1 MLAQRG
7 RPFQPNPENGYVRAK
22 VINHAPAPAS
32 ALYPPSPPLPPLL
45 SPCYYIPVMKQHRI
59 RNFCIIAHIDH
70 GKSTLAD
77 RFLELTGVVRPQ
89 DMKAQFLDR
98 MELERER
105 GITIKGKA
113 VTMTHTVAAGPHA
126 GRYQLNLIDTPGHV
140 DFSYE
145 VSRALAACEGALL
158 VVDATQGVEA
168 QTIANT
174 LLALQYDL
182 EIIPVINKVDLPS
195 AEPERVAAEMAQIF
209 GFRSDEVVYVSAKS
223 GVGCGELLDAIVARV
238 PPPDGGADDPF
249 RALVFDSTYNT
260 YKGIIAYVRVADGS
274 ISAQDR
280 LQVMS
285 SGKSVDIME
294 VGVFAPEPTP
304 TDTLRAGQVGYVATG
319 FKDVQECAVG
329 DTLTRY
335 AAPAAAPLPGYVELK
350 SMVFAGLYPAD
361 GEDYARLRAALEKL
375 KLNDASLT
383 IEPENSGALGFGFRC
398 GFLGLVHLEIVQERL
413 EREYDLDLIVTAPS
427 VAYEVLLTSGETRR
441 VDNPSR
447 LPPPNAISEIREP
460 ILGVTIVAPSRCVGA
475 IMELMHAR
483 RSEFRRMEYI
493 QGLAGSADTDQ
504 ARVVMEYTMPLS
516 EMLADF
522 YNQLKSRTQGYASLD
537 YAFEG
542 YQAAPLVRVDILVNQ
557 TPVEAL
563 CLICHRDSAVSQGR
577 SLVEKLR
584 SAIPRQMFE
593 VPIQAAIGSRIVA
606 RETVRAMRKDV
617 LAKCYGGDITRK
629 RKLLEKQK
637 EGKKRMKRVGRV
649 EVPQE
654 AFLSLLKIGDEG

>member
-1 MLAQRG
+1 MDQ
-7 RPFQPNPENGYVRAK
+7 Q
-22 VINHAPAPAS
+22 
-32 ALYPPSPPLPPLL
+32 
-45 SPCYYIPVMKQHRI
+45 RI

-77 RFLELTGVVRPQ
+77 RFLEITGTVRPGE
-89 DMKAQFLDR
+89 MKAQFLDQ
-98 MELERER
+98 MDLERER

-113 VTMTHTVAAGPHA
+113 VTMKHRTPDGVN
-126 GRYQLNLIDTPGHV
+126 YQLNLIDTPGHV

-174 LLALQYDL
+174 LLALQYDM
-182 EIIPVINKVDLPS
+182 EMIPVINKVDLPS
-195 AEPERVAAEMAQIF
+195 AEPERVAAEMEQFF
-209 GFRSDEVVYVSAKS
+209 GFRRDEVMFVSAKS
-223 GVGCGELLDAIVARV
+223 GIGMPELLDCIVERV
-238 PPPDGGADDPF
+238 PAPKGAADEPF
-249 RALVFDSTYNT
+249 RALVFDSTYDS

-274 ISAQDR
+274 MSKHDR

-285 SGKSVDIME
+285 SGRSVEVIE
-294 VGVFAPEPTP
+294 VGVFSPEPTS
-304 TDTLRAGQVGYVATG
+304 TDILNAGQVGYVATG

-329 DTLTRY
+329 DTLTNQGN
-335 AAPAAAPLPGYVELK
+335 PATEPLPGYVELK

-361 GEDYARLRAALEKL
+361 GEDYTRLRAALEKL
-375 KLNDASLT
+375 KLNDASLS

-398 GFLGLVHLEIVQERL
+398 GFLGLMHLEIVQERL

-427 VAYEVLLTSGETRR
+427 VAYEVLLTNGEVMR

-447 LPPPNAISEIREP
+447 LPSPTTISEIREP
-460 ILGVTIVAPSRCVGA
+460 ILGITIVTPNNSVGA
-475 IMELMHAR
+475 VMELMHGR
-483 RSEFRRMEYI
+483 RSEFRRMEYL
-493 QGLAGSADTDQ
+493 QGLADSEQ
-504 ARVVMEYTMPLS
+504 ARVVMEYTMPLA

-537 YAFEG
+537 YTFEG
-542 YQAAPLVRVDILVNQ
+542 YRAAPLVRVDILVNQ

-563 CLICHRDSAVSQGR
+563 SIISHRDNAVVHGR
-577 SLVEKLR
+577 TLVEKLR

-593 VPIQAAIGSRIVA
+593 VPIQASIGTRIVA

-654 AFLSLLKIGDEG
+654 AFLSLLKIGDDG

>member
-1 MLAQRG
+1 MD
-7 RPFQPNPENGYVRAK
+7 
-22 VINHAPAPAS
+22 
-32 ALYPPSPPLPPLL
+32 
-45 SPCYYIPVMKQHRI
+45 QHLI

-77 RFLELTGVVRPQ
+77 RMLEITGTVRPQ
-89 DMKAQFLDR
+89 EMKAQFLDQ
-98 MELERER
+98 MDLERER

-113 VTMTHTVAAGPHA
+113 VTMNHRAHDGID
-126 GRYQLNLIDTPGHV
+126 YQLNLIDTPGHV

-174 LLALQYDL
+174 LLALQYDM
-182 EIIPVINKVDLPS
+182 EMIPVINKVDLPS
-195 AEPERVAAEMAQIF
+195 AEPERVAAELGQIF
-209 GFRSDEVVYVSAKS
+209 GFRREEMVYVSAKS
-223 GVGCGELLDAIVARV
+223 GIGVRELLDGIVDRV
-238 PPPDGGADDPF
+238 PAPSGVPDDPF
-249 RALVFDSTYNT
+249 RALVFDSTYDS

-274 ISAQDR
+274 MSRHDR

-285 SGKSVDIME
+285 SGRSVEVIE
-294 VGVFAPEPTP
+294 VGVFSPEPTP
-304 TDTLRAGQVGYVATG
+304 TDTLAAGQVGYVATG
-319 FKDVQECAVG
+319 FKDVKECAVG
-329 DTLTRY
+329 DTLTNQSN
-335 AAPAAAPLPGYVELK
+335 PGLEPMPGYVELK
-350 SMVFAGLYPAD
+350 SMVFAGLYPSD
-361 GEDYARLRAALEKL
+361 GEDYTRLRAALDKL

-383 IEPENSGALGFGFRC
+383 LEPENSGALGFGFRC
-398 GFLGLVHLEIVQERL
+398 GFLGLMHLEIVQERL

-427 VAYEVLLTSGETRR
+427 VAYEVLLTDGNVLL
-441 VDNPSR
+441 VDNPSA
-447 LPPPNAISEIREP
+447 LPSPTTISEIREP
-460 ILGVTIVAPSRCVGA
+460 ILGLTIVTPNKFVGA
-475 IMELMHAR
+475 VMELMHAR

-493 QGLAGSADTDQ
+493 QGLGDSEQ
-504 ARVVMEYTMPLS
+504 ARVVMEYTMPLG

-537 YAFEG
+537 YTFEG
-542 YQAAPLVRVDILVNQ
+542 YRAAPLVRVDILVNQ
-557 TPVEAL
+557 TAVEAL
-563 CLICHRDSAVSQGR
+563 SIISHRDNAVAHGR
-577 SLVEKLR
+577 TLVEKLR

-593 VPIQAAIGSRIVA
+593 VPIQASIGTRIVA